1 MHFYTVNVRE
11 QLYTLFEGRRKAL
24 GFSQAEL
31 CRRALETPSTSAI
44 QNIRRG
50 ASPSVETVKKLAD
63 ALDLEFYVGPRREE
77 GRIYTTEIN
86 GEEFASIPRY
96 DAHLAAGGGAFN
108 EEGEPVST
116 LAFRREWLART
127 GISPASACI
136 LSVRGDSMRPTLYD
150 TDLVMIDT
158 RRKQVRNRR
167 IYAFVDRDGEARVKR
182 LEAIPGRMI
191 LLLSDNPDHETE
203 LREGPDMDSL
213 QLLGEVVWSAHTWL
227 DQVHVKVPEIA
238 AREG

>member
-1 MHFYTVNVRE
+1 MMQVIDEALKRADLSDAAASKLAVGNYSLIKNMRSARSRDKRYSYHN
-11 QLYTLFEGRRKAL
+11 LKAL
-24 GFSQAEL
+24 ADVLGLEL
-31 CRRALETPSTSAI
+31 Y
-44 QNIRRG
+44 
-50 ASPSVETVKKLAD
+50 
-63 ALDLEFYVGPRREE
+63 FGPPREE
-77 GRIYTTEIN
+77 GRLYTTEIN

-96 DAHLAAGGGAFN
+96 DAQLAAGGGAFN
-108 EEGEPVST
+108 DEGEPIST
-116 LAFRREWLART
+116 LAFRRDWLARS
-127 GISPASACI
+127 GISPASAYI

-150 TDLVMIDT
+150 ADLVMIDT

-227 DQVHVKVPEIA
+227 DQVHTKTPEA
-238 AREG
+238 S